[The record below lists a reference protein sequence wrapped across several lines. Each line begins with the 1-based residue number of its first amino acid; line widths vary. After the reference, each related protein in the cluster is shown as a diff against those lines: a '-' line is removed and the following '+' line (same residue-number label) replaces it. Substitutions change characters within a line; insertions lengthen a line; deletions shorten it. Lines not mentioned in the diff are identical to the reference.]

1 MSFYHT
7 SPFQNVLDDALL
19 QCKNEAVEVNKREL
33 EWLLEAA
40 TQTTRI
46 QRITGTMAPLPH
58 DWQVIFSAFLKRRL
72 LGEPVQYILGTGA
85 FYGRE
90 FQVTS
95 DVLIPR
101 PETELLVE
109 WVMELA
115 PPGGRILDVGTG
127 TGCIAIALA
136 RLRPDL
142 DITAVDRSAA
152 ALALARENAHA
163 LKVNIRLLESD
174 LLAAVAGES
183 FDLIVSNPPYIARDE
198 MLELEPQIRSF
209 EPETALLGGENGAE
223 LMARLVPQAFTA
235 LRASGRL
242 VLEIGENQTKDVS
255 QLLADAGFGEI
266 SVRPDLA
273 GKPRMAHG
281 LKTWPTE

>member
-101 PETELLVE
+101 PETEQLVE
-109 WVMELA
+109 WAILKL
-115 PPGGRILDVGTG
+115 GRTSSPNILDIGTG
-127 TGCIAIALA
+127 SGCIAVTLALEIS
-136 RLRPDL
+136 RSRV
-142 DITAVDRSAA
+142 TAIDVSSAA
-152 ALALARENAHA
+152 LEVAKMNAA
-163 LKVNIRLLESD
+163 TLEVEVNFERVDVFSD
-174 LLAAVAGES
+174 GTPVGPFELV
-183 FDLIVSNPPYIARDE
+183 ISNPPYVPLVEKLHIQRE
-198 MLELEPQIRSF
+198 VIGF
-209 EPETALLGGENGAE
+209 EPHIALFAGEDPLIFYKRIAAISK
-223 LMARLVPQAFTA
+223 ARLTS
-235 LRASGRL
+235 SGM
-242 VLEIGENQTKDVS
+242 VAVEIHAEYGRQ
-255 QLLADAGFGEI
+255 
-266 SVRPDLA
+266 VRSIFEAYGYSNVTVMKDLA
-273 GKPRMAHG
+273 GKDRFVTAG
-281 LKTWPTE
+281 VD